1 MFSQDRDQLRL
12 FFINSWRK
20 KQNNE
25 PMEQLETVVANIIAK
40 HPEYQPLLEKED
52 AAIGREYLPEFG
64 ETNPFLHMGM
74 HIAIYEQLSTN
85 RPDGIREAYQRI
97 YQQTGNEHDAEHR
110 IMDCLGEIMWQAQRN
125 QTPPD
130 EQAYLKMLQ
139 EL

>member
-1 MFSQDRDQLRL
+1 MFTQDRDKMRK
-12 FFINSWRK
+12 FFISSWQK

-25 PMEQLETVVANIIAK
+25 PMEQLEDIVADIIAR
-40 HPEYQPLLEKED
+40 HPEYQSLLEKED

-85 RPDGIREAYQRI
+85 RPDGIRNAYQKI
-97 YQQTGNEHDAEHR
+97 CNKAGDVHEAEHR
-110 IMDCLGEIMWQAQRN
+110 IMDCLGEVMWQAQRN
-125 QTPPD
+125 QTEPD
-130 EQAYLKMLQ
+130 EQAYLQMLK

>member
-1 MFSQDRDQLRL
+1 MFTQDRDQLRL
-12 FFINSWRK
+12 FFINSWKK

-25 PMEQLETVVANIIAK
+25 PMEQLEEIVADIVAK
-40 HPEYQPLLEKED
+40 HPEYHPLLEKED
-52 AAIGREYLPEFG
+52 AAIGREYLSEFG

-85 RPDGIREAYQRI
+85 RPAGIRDAYQKI
-97 YQQTGNEHDAEHR
+97 CKKAGDEHEGEHR

-125 QTPPD
+125 QTQPD
-130 EQAYLKMLQ
+130 EQAYLKMLK